1 MSSFPLDPTFL
12 TKDEEN
18 GKKLTIEDV
27 RDEYERIR
35 EQMYK
40 EMEIERVQNNIYQKL
55 YNRTKSNTFYFDRV
69 QKRDEIASHAEDDA
83 YTIMNSLAVAK
94 HNGDS
99 ANEVIDETRRGEY
112 IGSEGIADTI
122 VESEVEDDSNIVD
135 LNNIT
140 DSEEESMQQDR
151 YVSKYL
157 DIEAEEG
164 STGSEIEV
172 MEEKYEYSKDTRNQ
186 DDIIKRLERKYLRRK
201 KVEKLEPL
209 FKIEDVS
216 SSEEALDFVNL
227 STDNI
232 ECNITKDEDSV
243 ECVENERERDMDEHM
258 AGRDANLYDF
268 MKSSRKKRR

>member
-27 RDEYERIR
+27 RDEYESIR

-99 ANEVIDETRRGEY
+99 ANEVIDETRRGEH

-243 ECVENERERDMDEHM
+243 ECVENERERDMDEHV

-268 MKSSRKKRR
+268 MKSSHKKRR